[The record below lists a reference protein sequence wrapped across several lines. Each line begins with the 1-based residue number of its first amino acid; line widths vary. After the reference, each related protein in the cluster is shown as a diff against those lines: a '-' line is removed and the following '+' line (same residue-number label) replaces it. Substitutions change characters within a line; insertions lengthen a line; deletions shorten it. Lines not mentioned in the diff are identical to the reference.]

1 MEESSQLTFIFFREV
16 GQPPTRIRLSVL
28 KIVCLQHYPSRAKQ
42 NMLRHWNTFEI
53 GWNYQRVW
61 FLPNPKVVCFM
72 LFHTLIGLN
81 DPVIYYFYI
90 FLYLLTL
97 VTFHSKVL
105 KRLKY
110 QRVSYDMS
118 SSSKAVQRTG
128 MGSLPTHQQHLRVSA
143 EESWG
148 FWAPGLETGAVPVH
162 VPILYGRFQK
172 ENVIYINMGC
182 RFRNF
187 THQTGPE
194 MGKLHE
200 FTNMAVLVGKM
211 INHGIVFSNLGNSP
225 LWCW

>member
-1 MEESSQLTFIFFREV
+1 MEESSELTFIFFRGV

-28 KIVCLQHYPSRAKQ
+28 KILCLQHYPSSAKQ
-42 NMLRHWNTFEI
+42 NMMRQRNTFEI

-97 VTFHSKVL
+97 VTFHSNVL

-148 FWAPGLETGAVPVH
+148 FWAPGLETGAVQYTYP
-162 VPILYGRFQK
+162 YS
-172 ENVIYINMGC
+172 
-182 RFRNF
+182 
-187 THQTGPE
+187 
-194 MGKLHE
+194 
-200 FTNMAVLVGKM
+200 MAGFKK
-211 INHGIVFSNLGNSP
+211 IIWST
-225 LWCW
+225 